1 MPVRSGH
8 ASEPQ
13 FPHLY
18 NRVGLSP
25 LQGCCEDAVMCEKPL
40 AWRLAPMGQPS
51 FYLELLVVEY
61 LRGRRVVEPSARD
74 DRQWHFIRS
83 SWVHWHIVWTI
94 DSPPA
99 WEMENNNDLNKMEPR
114 FPLVHS
120 PGGSIPGLE
129 MQVHRIASGFF
140 DFLVPQTDRQV

>member
-1 MPVRSGH
+1 
-8 ASEPQ
+8 
-13 FPHLY
+13 
-18 NRVGLSP
+18 
-25 LQGCCEDAVMCEKPL
+25 MCEKPL
-40 AWRLAPMGQPS
+40 AWRLAPVGQPS

-99 WEMENNNDLNKMEPR
+99 WEMENNSDLNKMEPR

-140 DFLVPQTDRQV
+140 DFLVPQTDRPV